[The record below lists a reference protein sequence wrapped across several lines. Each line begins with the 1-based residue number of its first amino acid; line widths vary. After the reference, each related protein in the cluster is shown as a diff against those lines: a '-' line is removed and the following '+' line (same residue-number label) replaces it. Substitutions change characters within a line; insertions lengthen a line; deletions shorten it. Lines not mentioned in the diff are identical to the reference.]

1 MQLLPGGNSDFD
13 VPWAHQR
20 GDHNCG
26 PSRPWLCEVVPVHGI
41 HSLELTGVRQVHL
54 HTYDISRRHSRRFQN
69 RTDIFQTLLHFGFEV
84 GGDFSRGV
92 LAALTRYVKC
102 AASQDSLTVIPAR
115 FGTRGRD
122 YFFIGT
128 RLSSANEQRRQC
140 EYDRESQSVHL
151 TSVL

>member
-26 PSRPWLCEVVPVHGI
+26 PSRPWLCEELPIHGI
-41 HSLELTGVRQVHL
+41 HSLELIGVRQVHL
-54 HTYDISRRHSRRFQN
+54 HTYDICWRHSRRFQN
-69 RTDIFQTLLHFGFEV
+69 RADILQTLFHFGFEV

-92 LAALTRYVKC
+92 LAALTRNVKC
-102 AASQDSLTVIPAR
+102 AASQDSLTVIAAR

-122 YFFIGT
+122 YFFVGT
-128 RLSSANEQRRQC
+128 RLPSATEKTRQH
-140 EYDRESQSVHL
+140 EYDCESQSVHL